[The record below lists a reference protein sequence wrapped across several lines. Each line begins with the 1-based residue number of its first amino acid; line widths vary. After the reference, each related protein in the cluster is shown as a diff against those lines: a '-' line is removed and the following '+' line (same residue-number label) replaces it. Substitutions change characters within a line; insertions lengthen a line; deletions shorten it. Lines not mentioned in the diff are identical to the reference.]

1 MLATSHGHPRQ
12 HLRIAGPCQRKDGTI
27 PLRIDN
33 YRSRRDRQSP
43 LRIRPGHDDLGR
55 NPGNKGRGHI
65 RRQGKG
71 KGIAL
76 PDPIRLG
83 PEGAQRQRHR
93 LRQTGKDRRK
103 AEGCWVGN
111 LGQQPFGQHD
121 LDAKFGHAATSMS
134 DLARAVGIQKASLYH
149 HFPSKEALFVAC
161 VTEGYDGAARK
172 LEAIRTDPSLSDPA
186 RIRAAM
192 EEVYRINLTTP
203 VGRMPPLIAEVAQQL
218 PDVAQA
224 VHGGFITRHYST
236 VTGMIS
242 DGIARGS
249 FRRVD
254 PMGLQHLIF
263 GPVITLALSREM
275 TATFP
280 DRDTLYPVDMI
291 RETHI
296 DLILQLLLGT
306 QDG

>member
-1 MLATSHGHPRQ
+1 MADDPRTPT
-12 HLRIAGPCQRKDGTI
+12 HA
-27 PLRIDN
+27 
-33 YRSRRDRQSP
+33 
-43 LRIRPGHDDLGR
+43 
-55 NPGNKGRGHI
+55 
-65 RRQGKG
+65 
-71 KGIAL
+71 
-76 PDPIRLG
+76 
-83 PEGAQRQRHR
+83 
-93 LRQTGKDRRK
+93 DRRAEIIAK
-103 AEGCWVGN
+103 AT
-111 LGQQPFGQHD
+111 
-121 LDAKFGHAATSMS
+121 DAFVAQGYAGTSMS
-134 DLARAVGIQKASLYH
+134 DLARAVGIRKASLYH

-161 VTEGYDGAARK
+161 VTEGYEGAARK
-172 LEAIRTDPSLSDPA
+172 LEAIRTDPTLNDPA

-203 VGRMPPLIAEVAQQL
+203 VGRMAPLIAEVAQQL
-218 PDVAQA
+218 PDVARA
-224 VHGGFITRHYST
+224 FHGGFITRHYGT

-280 DRDTLYPVDMI
+280 DRDTLYPVDTI

-306 QDG
+306 APVTNWRCWGLGPLVQQACQLLPSA